1 MKIKII
7 RNACCYIIII
17 NTRIIYRPKRREY
30 VYHTYTYVYVYICIR
45 RVIEHARFSTL
56 STIRENQ
63 ALIGTC
69 ADQQCNRFSYWVGD
83 LIDSIAY
90 MPITALTNT
99 ITSRRQLMFD
109 QSTSF

>member
-1 MKIKII
+1 MHDFQ
-7 RNACCYIIII
+7 R
-17 NTRIIYRPKRREY
+17 YRQFEK
-30 VYHTYTYVYVYICIR
+30 
-45 RVIEHARFSTL
+45 
-56 STIRENQ
+56 NQ